1 MMIFLCERFFL
12 PQFLLCQDFMV
23 FVAYF
28 TAHFLSLI
36 HVWTFILEDIL
47 LADIYLQYDFV
58 CLQCLHICHTCLP
71 FLLHF
76 DVIHYNC
83 LHYELWMNICTMYI
97 LCLHYEKSNWNSYD
111 ICFHR
116 NVFCVQD
123 LKIFSLRPRANAS
136 KIIDRNWQEMT
147 GNFDLT
153 KSYSLD
159 PWNKLAIKIFR
170 RSLCT

>member
-23 FVAYF
+23 FVEYF

-47 LADIYLQYDFV
+47 LADIYLQCDFV

-83 LHYELWMNICTMYI
+83 LHYELWMNI
-97 LCLHYEKSNWNSYD
+97 LCLHYERSNWNSYD
-111 ICFHR
+111 VCFSQKCFLYSR
-116 NVFCVQD
+116 FKNIYS
-123 LKIFSLRPRANAS
+123 KTAS
-136 KIIDRNWQEMT
+136 ECFQKKWYKVT
-147 GNFDLT
+147 GNDR
-153 KSYSLD
+153 
-159 PWNKLAIKIFR
+159 KLWFYEKLFLGPMKQARDQKFR
-170 RSLCT
+170 RLLCT